1 MKKQFLMFV
10 LLIAVC
16 AALFACASDPGKQTA
31 EASPSPIAAESATP
45 ETVSDVVPT
54 PEQTAEPTLAPVP
67 TPSPTPTPA
76 PTEEPTPTPVPEQ
89 SPFTILWIADTQN
102 YAYKNDAGLISIVDY
117 ALKEKD
123 ELNIIA
129 VLHTGDIVENN
140 AKDEEWE
147 KIRADVEPLRGVIP
161 FYCICGN
168 HDLGHGTGQNAV
180 RKHGYEQ
187 YFKYDLCD
195 VHEEEQRYNNGECW
209 YQFLEEQELLL
220 VGIGWHLDADY
231 SKRQEW
237 LDRVIDSY
245 ADYPVIILTHNF
257 LYNDGDYSEEGR
269 LLEKSLISK
278 HPNIRLLLCGHHKGI
293 RKLQTVYEDGERTF
307 TAIMYNLQL
316 DKKKGTGYCTLMT
329 FYPTSRSIAFTSYSP
344 YFNDYNYL
352 DNPKYETFV
361 LENAY

>member
-1 MKKQFLMFV
+1 LKKQFLMFA

-76 PTEEPTPTPVPEQ
+76 PTEEPTPTPVPEP

-161 FYCICGN
+161 FYSASAEITTSDTERDRTQCASTDTSSISNMICATCTRKNSATTTGN
-168 HDLGHGTGQNAV
+168 A
-180 RKHGYEQ
+180 
-187 YFKYDLCD
+187 
-195 VHEEEQRYNNGECW
+195 
-209 YQFLEEQELLL
+209 
-220 VGIGWHLDADY
+220 GIN
-231 SKRQEW
+231 S
-237 LDRVIDSY
+237 
-245 ADYPVIILTHNF
+245 
-257 LYNDGDYSEEGR
+257 
-269 LLEKSLISK
+269 
-278 HPNIRLLLCGHHKGI
+278 
-293 RKLQTVYEDGERTF
+293 
-307 TAIMYNLQL
+307 
-316 DKKKGTGYCTLMT
+316 
-329 FYPTSRSIAFTSYSP
+329 SRSRSSFLSGSAGIWTPIIPNVRSGLTA
-344 YFNDYNYL
+344 
-352 DNPKYETFV
+352 
-361 LENAY
+361 